1 MTDING
7 TNKNDSLLG
16 STGADTID
24 GGNGSD
30 LLDGASGNDT
40 LLGGNGDDTLY
51 GGLGDDTLS
60 GGNGQ
65 DLIYGGSGN
74 DLIGTS
80 LINSENG
87 NDVIYGDG
95 WDDYR
100 QQSRAV
106 AGNDI
111 IYGGNGSETI
121 YGDNGD
127 GGAIGGND
135 IIYAGNGN
143 DTVYGEGG
151 DDIIQGG
158 NGADLLS
165 GGSGNDIFV
174 YQSANES
181 STSTID
187 TIRDFSGIRDSNPD
201 NDKID
206 LRPLLGTTDLKWGG
220 TTATVNGVWYEQNA
234 GQNATYVKA
243 DTNGD
248 GQADLVIKLDG
259 LKELSNVDFWGVQNI
274 APVITSSATANVD
287 ENTTAV
293 LSVAASDPDAGT
305 TLTYSIVGGDDQ
317 ALFDIDPTT
326 GALSFKNAPDFEAPA
341 DADNDNVYHVRVS
354 ASDGALANEQDI
366 AVTVANV
373 NEAPMLNN
381 IAITSATGIQ
391 NNFLNAGDVVSVTA
405 TFSAAVTVTGVPLLQ
420 LNIGGN
426 LVNASYTS
434 GSGSNNLVFTYT
446 ILAGQNDSNGISIGT
461 NAITGGSIAA
471 AGNAATLTNPPIADN
486 GNYKVDTT
494 APNAPSYLSYNTT
507 THTLTGT
514 AEAGTTINTSVQ
526 GAQRGS
532 GTATG
537 GSFNIVLAPS
547 WSGNRDI
554 SVTATDVAGNI
565 STTTIY
571 KTQYPAGIAG
581 DPINLALVAPT
592 EYNGLITLTIGSL
605 PAGWSLSE
613 GCRNSDGSW
622 TVITDDPSSL
632 TVTSPAD
639 FAGALVLDVNI
650 SWINA
655 DGSTGSVYI
664 ADNVEAYAPG
674 SPIFALSQDDNLTGS
689 SGADQFVFA
698 QPIGNNVI
706 YNFDV
711 ANDRLDLIGFTGITS
726 MANVQISNDADGNA
740 VISIGEGQSI
750 TIKGVDGALLGEANF
765 EFNVDPVT
773 RNGDT
778 LTIADGAIMPFGG
791 SLINEGTIALGS
803 HDSGA
808 SLEILFRGA
817 SLSGGGQLVLS
828 DSDHNALFGGS
839 ADTALFN
846 IDNSIRGAG
855 QLGAGQLILNNAGS
869 ILADGSHALVIDT
882 GDELIVN
889 SGLLAAT
896 GTGGL
901 VINSGLDN
909 SGLLWANGGN
919 LTLNAAV
926 SGTGHALISGM
937 ATLAYAATS
946 SLDTRFAEEG
956 DGTLKLAQAADFTGT
971 VSGFNAGDKLELA
984 DLGNATISYV
994 SNATASGGVLTID
1007 DGTHLSEIQLQG
1019 TYTAAGFQMAQEQDG
1034 GTTVSYHTILA
1045 DQILS
1050 GTDGDDGLVGGDG
1063 NDTLNGLAGSDVLVG
1078 GAGSDTFAFSH
1089 EEGLDT
1095 ILDFNSASLAQGGD
1109 VLDLRDLFQDASG
1122 SDLSDY
1128 LAVREEDGSTIISV
1142 DRDGAT
1148 GEAGFQDLVMLQG
1161 TTGLHLDELQ
1171 QQGNLLT
1178 HG

>member
-1 MTDING
+1 TGIAVNDAPTATNLNAAETYTEDTPLNLTDIVASDIDSATITATLTLSDAAVGSLSTATSGAVTSTYNAATGVWTATGATADVNALLSGVTFNPAANFNG
-7 TNKNDSLLG
+7 SFSLATSISDGEAAPITGSKLFTGIAVNDAPVLG
-16 STGADTID
+16 SVPPSGTGQNAIDFAGNAGITVSQLIPNATDADAGALKGIAITAADSAYEYSID
-24 GGNGSD
+24 GGDHWIKVGSVSITGSLLLRSTD
-30 LLDGASGNDT
+30 LLRITSGNNKEITYRAWDQTSGISGTKVDT
-40 LLGGNGDDTLY
+40 SSNG
-51 GGLGDDTLS
+51 
-60 GGNGQ
+60 
-65 DLIYGGSGN
+65 
-74 DLIGTS
+74 GTS
-80 LINSENG
+80 
-87 NDVIYGDG
+87 
-95 WDDYR
+95 
-100 QQSRAV
+100 A
-106 AGNDI
+106 
-111 IYGGNGSETI
+111 
-121 YGDNGD
+121 
-127 GGAIGGND
+127 
-135 IIYAGNGN
+135 
-143 DTVYGEGG
+143 
-151 DDIIQGG
+151 
-158 NGADLLS
+158 
-165 GGSGNDIFV
+165 F
-174 YQSANES
+174 
-181 STSTID
+181 
-187 TIRDFSGIRDSNPD
+187 
-201 NDKID
+201 
-206 LRPLLGTTDLKWGG
+206 
-220 TTATVNGVWYEQNA
+220 
-234 GQNATYVKA
+234 
-243 DTNGD
+243 
-248 GQADLVIKLDG
+248 
-259 LKELSNVDFWGVQNI
+259 
-274 APVITSSATANVD
+274 SSAT
-287 ENTTAV
+287 
-293 LSVAASDPDAGT
+293 GT
-305 TLTYSIVGGDDQ
+305 
-317 ALFDIDPTT
+317 
-326 GALSFKNAPDFEAPA
+326 
-341 DADNDNVYHVRVS
+341 
-354 ASDGALANEQDI
+354 
-366 AVTVANV
+366 
-373 NEAPMLNN
+373 
-381 IAITSATGIQ
+381 
-391 NNFLNAGDVVSVTA
+391 
-405 TFSAAVTVTGVPLLQ
+405 
-420 LNIGGN
+420 
-426 LVNASYTS
+426 
-434 GSGSNNLVFTYT
+434 
-446 ILAGQNDSNGISIGT
+446 
-461 NAITGGSIAA
+461 ITGKA
-471 AGNAATLTNPPIADN
+471 
-486 GNYKVDTT
+486 
-494 APNAPSYLSYNTT
+494 
-507 THTLTGT
+507 
-514 AEAGTTINTSVQ
+514 
-526 GAQRGS
+526 
-532 GTATG
+532 
-537 GSFNIVLAPS
+537 
-547 WSGNRDI
+547 
-554 SVTATDVAGNI
+554 
-565 STTTIY
+565 
-571 KTQYPAGIAG
+571 PAGIAG
-581 DPINLALVAPT
+581 EPIHLALEVPESHVGLVSVKISGVT
-592 EYNGLITLTIGSL
+592 SGWTINGGNDNGDGT
-605 PAGWSLSE
+605 WSVQT
-613 GCRNSDGSW
+613 N
-622 TVITDDPSSL
+622 DPGSL
-632 TVTSPAD
+632 TVTTPPD
-639 FAGALVLDVNI
+639 FAGAVVLDVNM

-655 DGSTGSVYI
+655 DGSTGSAYI

-689 SGADQFVFA
+689 SGTDQFVFA
-698 QPIGNNVI
+698 QPIGDNVI

-711 ANDRLDLIGFTGITS
+711 ANDRLDLIGFTGVTS
-726 MANVQISNDADGNA
+726 MANVQISNDDDGNA

-773 RNGDT
+773 RNGGT

-791 SLINEGTIALGS
+791 SLINEGIIALGS

-828 DSDHNALFGGS
+828 DNDHNALFGGS

-889 SGLLAAT
+889 SGILTAT

-901 VINSGLDN
+901 VIDSGLDN

-919 LTLNAAV
+919 VTLNAAV
-926 SGTGHALISGM
+926 SGTGSALISGM

-956 DGTLKLAQAADFTGT
+956 DGTLKLAQAAYFTGT

-1089 EEGLDT
+1089 EGGLDT

>member
-1 MTDING
+1 VIDITING
-7 TNKNDSLLG
+7 
-16 STGADTID
+16 A
-24 GGNGSD
+24 
-30 LLDGASGNDT
+30 NDT
-40 LLGGNGDDTLY
+40 PTLNITQS
-51 GGLGDDTLS
+51 GTTTFTELS
-60 GGNGQ
+60 GP
-65 DLIYGGSGN
+65 D
-74 DLIGTS
+74 TPT
-80 LINSENG
+80 
-87 NDVIYGDG
+87 NDV
-95 WDDYR
+95 
-100 QQSRAV
+100 
-106 AGNDI
+106 
-111 IYGGNGSETI
+111 T
-121 YGDNGD
+121 
-127 GGAIGGND
+127 
-135 IIYAGNGN
+135 
-143 DTVYGEGG
+143 
-151 DDIIQGG
+151 
-158 NGADLLS
+158 LLS
-165 GGSGNDIFV
+165 AAAIVDLDHIRP
-174 YQSANES
+174 QS
-181 STSTID
+181 
-187 TIRDFSGIRDSNPD
+187 
-201 NDKID
+201 
-206 LRPLLGTTDLKWGG
+206 
-220 TTATVNGVWYEQNA
+220 
-234 GQNATYVKA
+234 
-243 DTNGD
+243 
-248 GQADLVIKLDG
+248 
-259 LKELSNVDFWGVQNI
+259 
-274 APVITSSATANVD
+274 
-287 ENTTAV
+287 
-293 LSVAASDPDAGT
+293 
-305 TLTYSIVGGDDQ
+305 
-317 ALFDIDPTT
+317 
-326 GALSFKNAPDFEAPA
+326 
-341 DADNDNVYHVRVS
+341 
-354 ASDGALANEQDI
+354 I
-366 AVTVANV
+366 AVT
-373 NEAPMLNN
+373 
-381 IAITSATGIQ
+381 ITNTK
-391 NNFLNAGDVVSVTA
+391 AGDQLLFTNTADIQGSVS
-405 TFSAAVTVTGVPLLQ
+405 
-420 LNIGGN
+420 NIGGN
-426 LVNASYTS
+426 VVL
-434 GSGSNNLVFTYT
+434 
-446 ILAGQNDSNGISIGT
+446 
-461 NAITGGSIAA
+461 
-471 AGNAATLTNPPIADN
+471 TLTAIAGHTPTEAQFEAALATVKFNNTSDTPDTTQRN
-486 GNYKVDTT
+486 IAFTVTDPQGASSTVATISLNVVAVADDTT
-494 APNAPSYLSYNTT
+494 APTPTI
-507 THTLTGT
+507 
-514 AEAGTTINTSVQ
+514 TINTYAPSGNGGFIDYIVNFGEAVTGVDATDFSVVRNGGGGGNVKIDSITSLSSSVYAVHVSYNN
-526 GAQRGS
+526 GAEGNTNTVRLDFNS
-532 GTATG
+532 GTNVVDGAGNVASGATG
-537 GSFNIVLAPS
+537 QVQTGLA
-547 WSGNRDI
+547 
-554 SVTATDVAGNI
+554 
-565 STTTIY
+565 
-571 KTQYPAGIAG
+571 PAGIAG
-581 DPINLALVAPT
+581 EPINLALTSPAEAISGSVT
-592 EYNGLITLTIGSL
+592 ITLSGV
-605 PAGWSLSE
+605 PAGWIFSE
-613 GCRNSDGSW
+613 GSRNNDGSW
-622 TVITDDPSSL
+622 TVVTDDPSSL

-639 FAGALVLDVNI
+639 FAGALVIDVNM

-711 ANDRLDLIGFTGITS
+711 ANDRLDLIGFTGVTS

-778 LTIADGAIMPFGG
+778 LTIDDGAIMPFGG
-791 SLINEGTIALGS
+791 SLINEGIIALGS

-828 DSDHNALFGGS
+828 DSDHNAFFGGS
-839 ADTALFN
+839 ADTVLFN

-937 ATLAYAATS
+937 ATLAYAAGS

-956 DGTLKLAQAADFTGT
+956 DGTLRLAQAADFTGT
-971 VSGFNAGDKLELA
+971 VSGFNAGDKFELA
-984 DLGNATISYV
+984 DLGNATISYI

-1034 GTTVSYHTILA
+1034 GTTVSYHAILA

-1089 EEGLDT
+1089 EGGLDT

-1161 TTGLHLDELQ
+1161 STGLHLDELQ
-1171 QQGNLLT
+1171 QQGNLLN